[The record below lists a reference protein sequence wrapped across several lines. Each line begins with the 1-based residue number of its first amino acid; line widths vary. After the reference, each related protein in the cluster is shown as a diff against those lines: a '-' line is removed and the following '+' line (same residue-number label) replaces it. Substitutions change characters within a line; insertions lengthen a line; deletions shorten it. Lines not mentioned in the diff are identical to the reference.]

1 MIKTANILKT
11 TAFVTLLSASSLL
24 MAGQHDGAGAEGKP
38 HGDRQGGYH
47 HSQHHQGSMHGDR
60 WLAHMGDKLAL
71 SEAQK
76 AEIKEITDKSRE
88 ERDALQEASSKARE
102 AEMNAI
108 HARESERTLRKLA
121 RNSADARV
129 DMMVHGFDMEK
140 RIDKLLTQEQRDK
153 LSAMKAERMAKMME
167 RKQQRMER
175 HQEPMNSNSPQGAPA
190 Q

>member
-24 MAGQHDGAGAEGKP
+24 MAGQHDGASAEGKQ

-47 HSQHHQGSMHGDR
+47 HYQHGSHGMHGER

-71 SEAQK
+71 TDDQK
-76 AEIKEITDKSRE
+76 AKIKEISDKSRE
-88 ERDALQEASSKARE
+88 EREALREASSKARE

-108 HARESERTLRKLA
+108 HARESEGTLRKLA
-121 RNSADARV
+121 RDSADARV

-140 RIDKLLTQEQRDK
+140 RINDVLNQEQRDK
-153 LSAMKAERMAKMME
+153 LEAIKAERMAKMQE
-167 RKQQRMER
+167 RKQQRMEK
-175 HQEPMNSNSPQGAPA
+175 HQERKDKKAAQEAPA